1 MLVNNIDIIEGVGL
15 LAAVLTTYSFLPQVY
30 KTWKTKDVSAFSL
43 TTFTLFSIGIVCWLI
58 YGIYKE
64 SLSMI
69 LANSITMVFSFVI
82 LLLIIKY
89 RKP

>member
-1 MLVNNIDIIEGVGL
+1 LLADIDYIEGIGL

-30 KTWKTKDVSAFSL
+30 KTWKTKDVSAFSI
-43 TTFTLFSIGIVCWLI
+43 TTFTLFFIGIVCWLV

-64 SLSMI
+64 SLPMI
-69 LANSITMVFSFVI
+69 LANTITMVLAFII
-82 LLLIIKY
+82 LIFIFKY

>member
-1 MLVNNIDIIEGVGL
+1 LLADIDYIESIGL

-30 KTWKTKDVSAFSL
+30 KTWKTKDVSAFSI
-43 TTFTLFSIGIVCWLI
+43 TTFTLFFIGIVCWLI

-69 LANSITMVFSFVI
+69 LANTITMVSSFLI
-82 LLLIIKY
+82 LILIYKY

>member
-1 MLVNNIDIIEGVGL
+1 MGSIDFIEGIGL
-15 LAAVLTTYSFLPQVY
+15 LAAALTTYSFVPQVY
-30 KTWKTKDVSAFSL
+30 KTWKTKDVSAFSM
-43 TTFTLFSIGIVCWLI
+43 TTFSMFFVGIVCWLI

-69 LANSITMVFSFVI
+69 LANTITMVLSFII
-82 LLLIIKY
+82 LIFIFKY

>member
-1 MLVNNIDIIEGVGL
+1 MFVDIDYIEGIGL
-15 LAAVLTTYSFLPQVY
+15 LAAFLTTYSFLPQVY

-43 TTFTLFSIGIVCWLI
+43 TTFSLFFIGITCWLI
-58 YGIYKE
+58 YGVCIG

-69 LANSITMVFSFVI
+69 LANTITVITAFIILVF
-82 LLLIIKY
+82 IIKY

>member
-1 MLVNNIDIIEGVGL
+1 LFIDIDYTEGIGL
-15 LAAVLTTYSFLPQVY
+15 LAAVLTTYSFFPQVY

-43 TTFTLFSIGIVCWLI
+43 TTFSLFFMGIICWLI
-58 YGIYKE
+58 YGVHKE

-69 LANSITMVFSFVI
+69 LANIVTMILAFMILVF
-82 LLLIIKY
+82 IIKY

>member
-1 MLVNNIDIIEGVGL
+1 LADIDYIEGIGL
-15 LAAVLTTYSFLPQVY
+15 LAAALTTHSFFPQVY
-30 KTWKTKDVSAFSL
+30 KTWKTKDVSAFSM
-43 TTFTLFSIGIVCWLI
+43 TTFTLFFIGIVCWLI

-69 LANSITMVFSFVI
+69 LANTITMVLAFII
-82 LLLIIKY
+82 LVFIFKY

>member
-1 MLVNNIDIIEGVGL
+1 LGSIDFIEGIGL
-15 LAAVLTTYSFLPQVY
+15 LAAALTTYSFVPQVY
-30 KTWKTKDVSAFSL
+30 KTWKTKDVSAFSM
-43 TTFTLFSIGIVCWLI
+43 TTFSMFFVGIVCWLI

-69 LANSITMVFSFVI
+69 LANTITMVLSFII
-82 LLLIIKY
+82 LIFIFKY